1 LTVNSTEL
9 ALRAAYIPEELAAP
23 FVRAGQLMRVLESWP
38 ATIEGLFIF
47 YPGRRQV
54 PTALRAFIDM
64 VRTPS
69 SITGGR
75 SLKNPFEP

>member
-1 LTVNSTEL
+1 LTANSTEL
-9 ALRAAYIPEELAAP
+9 ALCAAYIPEELAAP
-23 FVRAGQLMRVLESWP
+23 FVRAGQLMRVLESWS
-38 ATIEGLFIF
+38 AAIEGLSIF

-75 SLKNPFEP
+75 SLKNPF

>member
-1 LTVNSTEL
+1 
-9 ALRAAYIPEELAAP
+9 
-23 FVRAGQLMRVLESWP
+23 MRVLESWP

-69 SITGGR
+69 SITDVHSR
-75 SLKNPFEP
+75 IPFEP